1 MDYARTSRW
10 GAVLPPNCTAAELA
24 SSLDPSTAQVEK
36 IFMDSDDWKTAG
48 VRIDMLK
55 ALARKCVA
63 IIRRRVQRLCPHPR
77 LYPLPQ
83 MEAERIK

>member
-10 GAVLPPNCTAAELA
+10 GAPLHPNCSAAVLTSPRA
-24 SSLDPSTAQVEK
+24 PSAVSTSQVEK

-55 ALARKCVA
+55 ALARKCVPE
-63 IIRRRVQRLCPHPR
+63 RVGELSASAHAHMA
-77 LYPLPQ
+77 LSTSTDGN
-83 MEAERIK
+83 